1 METGGPPG
9 EHEDT
14 STPTQGPTM
23 LNGPLRFHRAA
34 EARGYPALLL
44 VAMVCLTA
52 VVAAIALIALIPTWF
67 AVAFAML
74 TLLAAFGTLAA
85 AVSAAFSDTED
96 PEDGADEP
104 ASIRPAPRFSA
115 DAEREAA

>member
-1 METGGPPG
+1 
-9 EHEDT
+9 
-14 STPTQGPTM
+14 M

-67 AVAFAML
+67 ALAFAML
-74 TLLAAFGTLAA
+74 ILLAAFGVLAA

-96 PEDGADEP
+96 PEDGAGEP
-104 ASIRPAPRFSA
+104 ASIRDRPAGARAFGSSLLPRRRA
-115 DAEREAA
+115 RGGVAAWSR